1 MKLIEVIDKKTEKEF
16 HQVCEI
22 IYRADVN
29 YIPHI
34 RQDLDKI
41 FDRSKNKLFKQGGE
55 LIRWIL
61 KDTSDNL
68 IGRVAAFIH
77 PKTSQSGKYKIG
89 SMGFFE
95 CINNQEAAFVLFDA
109 CKKWL
114 QERKMEGMEGPVNF
128 GERDQFWG
136 LLVQNFDA
144 QPSYGMNY
152 NPPYYQSFFD
162 AYGFQNYFNQYVY
175 WRNLDLP
182 VQDVFIKKSNIIGQ
196 NPDFRVSNMQG
207 VPLAKI
213 AEYFLEVY
221 NSAWGGHEGFKNMR
235 LEQAKAIIN
244 SMKLI
249 MDRDLLIFAFIKDVP
264 VGFYLNIPELNEFFL
279 HVNGNLN
286 WIGKLKFFYHLK
298 FAKRKTMLGIVFGV
312 AREHQ
317 GKGIEGAMIKFAE
330 DYIVSKKRYTE
341 TIITW
346 VGDFNPKMLRVI
358 ENLGTELYR
367 TLVTYR
373 IFFDSS
379 IKFERHPVLGEK
391 LLRDESTENEMNV
404 KNN

>member
-1 MKLIEVIDKKTEKEF
+1 MLIEVVDKKTEKEF
-16 HQVCEI
+16 HQVSEI
-22 IYRADVN
+22 IYITDN
-29 YIPHI
+29 HYIPHV

-41 FDRSKNKLFKQGGE
+41 FDTSKNKLFRQGGE

-61 KDTSDNL
+61 KDAADNL

-77 PKTSQSGKYKIG
+77 PKTSQSGKHKIG

-114 QERKMEGMEGPVNF
+114 HDRKMEGMDGPVNF

-136 LLVQNFDA
+136 LLVQNFEA

-152 NPPYYQSFFD
+152 NPSYYQNFFD
-162 AYGFQNYFNQYVY
+162 EYGFQNYFNQYVY

-207 VPLAKI
+207 IPLVKI

-235 LEQAKAIIN
+235 LDQAKAIIN

-249 MDRDLLIFAFIKDVP
+249 MDRDLLVFAFLNEAP
-264 VGFYLNIPELNEFFL
+264 VGFYLNIPELNEFFR

-286 WIGKLKFFYHLK
+286 WIGKLKFFYYLK

-312 AREHQ
+312 SREHQ

-330 DYIVSKKRYTE
+330 DYIISKKRYTE

-346 VGDFNPKMLRVI
+346 VGDFNPRMLRVI

-391 LLRDESTENEMNV
+391 LLRDESAENEMDV
-404 KNN
+404 K

>member
-1 MKLIEVIDKKTEKEF
+1 MKLIEVVDKKTEKEF
-16 HQVCEI
+16 HQVSEI
-22 IYRADVN
+22 IYHADIN
-29 YIPHI
+29 YIPHV

-41 FDRSKNKLFKQGGE
+41 FDTSKNKLFKQGGE

-61 KDTSDNL
+61 KDTDDKL

-77 PKTSQSGKYKIG
+77 PKTSQSGKHKIG

-95 CINNQEAAFVLFDA
+95 CINNQEAAFFLFDA

-114 QERKMEGMEGPVNF
+114 QDRKMEGMDGPINF

-136 LLVQNFDA
+136 LLVQNFEG

-152 NPPYYQSFFD
+152 NPSYYQNFFD
-162 AYGFQNYFNQYVY
+162 EYGFQNYFNQYVY
-175 WRNLDLP
+175 WRNLGLP

-196 NPDFRVSNMQG
+196 NPDFRVINMQG
-207 VPLAKI
+207 IPLAKI

-235 LEQAKAIIN
+235 LDQAKAIIN

-249 MDRDLLIFAFIKDVP
+249 MDRDLLVFAFIRDVP
-264 VGFYLNIPELNEFFL
+264 VGFYLNIPELNEFFR

-330 DYIVSKKRYTE
+330 DFIVSKKRYTE

-373 IFFDSS
+373 IFFDPS

-391 LLRDESTENEMNV
+391 ITRDESTENEIDA
-404 KNN
+404 K

>member
-1 MKLIEVIDKKTEKEF
+1 
-16 HQVCEI
+16 
-22 IYRADVN
+22 
-29 YIPHI
+29 
-34 RQDLDKI
+34 
-41 FDRSKNKLFKQGGE
+41 
-55 LIRWIL
+55 
-61 KDTSDNL
+61 
-68 IGRVAAFIH
+68 
-77 PKTSQSGKYKIG
+77 
-89 SMGFFE
+89 
-95 CINNQEAAFVLFDA
+95 
-109 CKKWL
+109 
-114 QERKMEGMEGPVNF
+114 
-128 GERDQFWG
+128 
-136 LLVQNFDA
+136 
-144 QPSYGMNY
+144 
-152 NPPYYQSFFD
+152 
-162 AYGFQNYFNQYVY
+162 
-175 WRNLDLP
+175 
-182 VQDVFIKKSNIIGQ
+182 
-196 NPDFRVSNMQG
+196 MQG

-249 MDRDLLIFAFIKDVP
+249 MDRDLLVFAFLKDVP
-264 VGFYLNIPELNEFFL
+264 VGFYLNIPELNEFFR
-279 HVNGNLN
+279 HVKGNLN

-391 LLRDESTENEMNV
+391 LLRDESVENEMNV

>member
-1 MKLIEVIDKKTEKEF
+1 ML
-16 HQVCEI
+16 
-22 IYRADVN
+22 A
-29 YIPHI
+29 PH
-34 RQDLDKI
+34 
-41 FDRSKNKLFKQGGE
+41 
-55 LIRWIL
+55 
-61 KDTSDNL
+61 
-68 IGRVAAFIH
+68 
-77 PKTSQSGKYKIG
+77 
-89 SMGFFE
+89 
-95 CINNQEAAFVLFDA
+95 C
-109 CKKWL
+109 
-114 QERKMEGMEGPVNF
+114 F

-152 NPPYYQSFFD
+152 NPDYYQNFFD

-196 NPDFRVSNMQG
+196 NPDFRVCNMQG
-207 VPLAKI
+207 VPLNKI

-249 MDRDLLIFAFIKDVP
+249 MDRDLLVFAFLKDVP
-264 VGFYLNIPELNEFFL
+264 IGFYLNIPELNEFFR

-286 WIGKLKFFYHLK
+286 WIGKLKFFYYLK

-330 DYIVSKKRYTE
+330 DHIISKKRYSE

-358 ENLGTELYR
+358 ENLGTELHR

-373 IFFDSS
+373 IFFDPS

-391 LLRDESTENEMNV
+391 LLRDESTENEMDV
-404 KNN
+404 K

>member
-1 MKLIEVIDKKTEKEF
+1 MKLIQVIDKKTNEEF
-16 HQVCEI
+16 HKICEI
-22 IYRADVN
+22 IYQSDSN

-34 RQDLDKI
+34 RQDLEKI
-41 FDRSKNKLFKQGGE
+41 FDVSKNKLFRQGGE

-61 KDTSDNL
+61 KDSNDIL

-77 PKTSQSGKYKIG
+77 PKTSQSGKHKVG

-95 CINNQEAAFVLFDA
+95 CIDNKEAAYILLDA

-114 QERKMEGMEGPVNF
+114 IDRGMEGMEGPINF

-136 LLVQNFDA
+136 LLVQNFTA
-144 QPSYGMNY
+144 PPCYGMNY
-152 NPPYYQSFFD
+152 NPSYYQIFFES
-162 AYGFQNYFNQYVY
+162 YGFQNYFNQYVY
-175 WRNLDLP
+175 WRNLNLP

-196 NPDFRVSNMQG
+196 NPDFRVSNMRG
-207 VPLAKI
+207 IPLAKI

-221 NSAWGGHEGFKNMR
+221 NSAWGGHHGFKNMR
-235 LEQAKAIIN
+235 MEQATTIMN
-244 SMKLI
+244 SMKFI
-249 MDRDLLIFAFIKDVP
+249 MDRDLLVFAFLKDVP
-264 VGFYLNIPELNEFFL
+264 VGFYLNIPELNEFFR

-298 FAKRKTMLGIVFGV
+298 FSKRKTMLGIVFGV
-312 AREHQ
+312 ARAHQ

-330 DYIVSKKRYTE
+330 DFIVSKKQYSE

-373 IFFDSS
+373 IFFNSS
-379 IKFERHPVLGEK
+379 IKFERHPTLGDK
-391 LLRDESTENEMNV
+391 LSANESAENELSV
-404 KNN
+404 K

>member
-1 MKLIEVIDKKTEKEF
+1 MKLIEVIDKKTNEEF
-16 HQVCEI
+16 HKICEI
-22 IYRADVN
+22 IYQSDSN

-34 RQDLDKI
+34 RQDLEKI
-41 FDRSKNKLFKQGGE
+41 FDVSKNKLFRQGGE

-61 KDTSDNL
+61 KDSNDIL

-77 PKTSQSGKYKIG
+77 PKTSQSGKHKIG

-95 CINNQEAAFVLFDA
+95 CIKNKEAAYILLDA

-114 QERKMEGMEGPVNF
+114 IDRGMEGMEGPINF

-136 LLVQNFDA
+136 LLVQNFTA
-144 QPSYGMNY
+144 PPCYGMNY
-152 NPPYYQSFFD
+152 NPPYYQIFFES
-162 AYGFQNYFNQYVY
+162 YGFQNYFNQYVY
-175 WRNLDLP
+175 WRNLDSP

-196 NPDFRVSNMQG
+196 NPDFKVSNMQG

-235 LEQAKAIIN
+235 LEQAKTIIN

-249 MDRDLLIFAFIKDVP
+249 MDRDLLVFAFLKDVP
-264 VGFYLNIPELNEFFL
+264 VGFYLNIPELNEFFR

-298 FAKRKTMLGIVFGV
+298 FSKRKTMLGIVFGV
-312 AREHQ
+312 SRAHQ

-330 DYIVSKKRYTE
+330 DFIVSKKQYSE
-341 TIITW
+341 TLITW

-367 TLVTYR
+367 TLITYR
-373 IFFDSS
+373 IFFNSS
-379 IKFERHPVLGEK
+379 IKFERHPTLGDR
-391 LLRDESTENEMNV
+391 LSANESTENELSV
-404 KNN
+404 K